1 MDRRQALKNIGL
13 TTGFVVAS
21 PALFSLLES
30 CSSKEGEEKWT
41 PVFMDETQAM
51 VVGRLSDIF
60 LPKTEAAPGASEV
73 NVVRFIDTY
82 WNEVS
87 TIKYQGKIKTV
98 LGKVTG
104 MMTTEHGE
112 DLSVI
117 TDEQY
122 MAFLDANMNHPKDDE
137 PNPPGTND
145 EFEGYESD
153 QPISVSKFLNGLKW
167 MCINAYLTTQQIG
180 EDYLVYEPIPGVYEC
195 GDLQDLT
202 GGKRY
207 SPFR

>member
-21 PALFSLLES
+21 PTLFNLLQS
-30 CSSKEGEEKWT
+30 CTSEDPDKWT

-51 VVGRLSDIF
+51 VVGRLSDVF
-60 LPKTEAAPGASEV
+60 LPKTEDTPAASEL
-73 NVVRFIDTY
+73 NVVQFIDTY

-87 TIKYQGKIKTV
+87 TVKYQGKIKEA
-98 LGKVTG
+98 LGKVTT
-104 MMTTEHGE
+104 MLTTDHGE

-122 MAFLDANMNHPKDDE
+122 MAFLDANMMDPRDE
-137 PNPPGTND
+137 DPDPPGTNN

-153 QPISVSKFLNGLKW
+153 EPIKLSRFLDGLKW
-167 MCINAYLTTQQIG
+167 ICINAYLTTEQIG
-180 EDYLVYEPIPGVYEC
+180 EGYLAYDPVPQVYIC
-195 GDLQDLT
+195 DDLQTLT

-207 SPFR
+207 SL